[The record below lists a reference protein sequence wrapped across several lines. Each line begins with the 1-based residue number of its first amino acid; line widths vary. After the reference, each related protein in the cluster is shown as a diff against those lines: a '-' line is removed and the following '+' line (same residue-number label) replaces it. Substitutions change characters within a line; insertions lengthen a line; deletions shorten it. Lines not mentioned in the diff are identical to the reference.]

1 MANYVKVKMIA
12 NVTEDDNNSNNI
24 DDANDRTLKIRLFE
38 EFRYLR
44 VSK

>member
-1 MANYVKVKMIA
+1 MANYVRVKMIA